1 MRITLIDT
9 YHAAYQRITGGGK
22 LGDMAWPDSLH
33 LVGYSVGLIGIA
45 LLIWS
50 LLKQGVSLLGLVLL
64 MAGFLML
71 VIAGF
76 MG

>member
-1 MRITLIDT
+1 MT
-9 YHAAYQRITGGGK
+9 
-22 LGDMAWPDSLH
+22 WPDSLH
-33 LVGYSVGLIGIA
+33 LVGYSAGLIGIA

-64 MAGFLML
+64 MTGFLLL

>member
-1 MRITLIDT
+1 MT
-9 YHAAYQRITGGGK
+9 
-22 LGDMAWPDSLH
+22 WPDSLH
-33 LVGYSVGLIGIA
+33 LAGYSVGLTGIA

-50 LLKQGVSLLGLVLL
+50 LLKQGVSLLGLILL
-64 MAGFLML
+64 MVGFLLL